1 MALIQCSECGKQIS
15 SNAES
20 CPHCGNPI
28 QKKHTDISSYEHKT
42 VRVTCWGL
50 GGSNEIVNAIVD
62 KLGNELKSGWEIVST
77 VEDNWRGGVLRHVYT
92 VVLKRR
98 KK

>member
-28 QKKHTDISSYEHKT
+28 QKKHTTFPTYENKT

-50 GGSNEIVNAIVD
+50 GGSDAIVD
-62 KLGNELKSGWEIVST
+62 KLSDELDSGWEIVST
-77 VEDNWRGGVLRHVYT
+77 VEDHWRGGMLRHVYT

-98 KK
+98 KN

>member
-15 SNAES
+15 SNAAS
-20 CPHCGNPI
+20 CPHCGNPM
-28 QKKHTDISSYEHKT
+28 KTTNTTYENKT

-50 GGSNEIVNAIVD
+50 GGSNAIVE
-62 KLGNELKSGWEIVST
+62 KLSNELNSGWEIVST
-77 VEDNWRGGVLRHVYT
+77 VEDHWRGGMLRHVYT

>member
-28 QKKHTDISSYEHKT
+28 QKKHTTIPSYENKT

-50 GGSNEIVNAIVD
+50 GGSNAIVE
-62 KLGNELKSGWEIVST
+62 KLMIVKT
-77 VEDNWRGGVLRHVYT
+77 
-92 VVLKRR
+92 
-98 KK
+98 

>member
-28 QKKHTDISSYEHKT
+28 HNKQTTIPSYENKT

-50 GGSNEIVNAIVD
+50 GGSNAIVE
-62 KLGNELKSGWEIVST
+62 KLSKELNSGWKIVST
-77 VEDNWRGGVLRHVYT
+77 VEDHWRGGMLRHVYT

-98 KK
+98 I

>member
-1 MALIQCSECGKQIS
+1 MTLIQCSECGKQIS

-28 QKKHTDISSYEHKT
+28 QKKHTTIPLYEHKT

-50 GGSNEIVNAIVD
+50 GGSNAIVK
-62 KLGNELKSGWEIVST
+62 KLSKEFNSGWEIVST
-77 VEDNWRGGVLRHVYT
+77 IEDHWRGGILRHVYT

>member
-1 MALIQCSECGKQIS
+1 MGNKLVQMRSLALIVVTQFK
-15 SNAES
+15 
-20 CPHCGNPI
+20 
-28 QKKHTDISSYEHKT
+28 KKHTTIPSYENKT

-50 GGSNEIVNAIVD
+50 GGSNAIVE
-62 KLGNELKSGWEIVST
+62 KLSNELNSGWEIVST
-77 VEDNWRGGVLRHVYT
+77 VEDHWRGGMLRHVYT

>member
-28 QKKHTDISSYEHKT
+28 QKEHTAIPSYENKT

-50 GGSNEIVNAIVD
+50 GGSNAIVD
-62 KLGNELKSGWEIVST
+62 KLSYELNSGWEIVST
-77 VEDNWRGGVLRHVYT
+77 VEDHWRGGMLRHVYT